1 MKPGYLTKVK
11 VKLKFQSDVKPCGTN
26 SVEIVDGRKILLKN
40 LLALENTSLFSL
52 SLTKMC
58 HCLGMVAFAD
68 SELCSKPLY

>member
-40 LLALENTSLFSL
+40 LLALENEQHF
-52 SLTKMC
+52 
-58 HCLGMVAFAD
+58 AF
-68 SELCSKPLY
+68 